1 MKRIYG
7 VKVCLQFARGAWHC
21 HKMRRLRWSI
31 GVLVVSDTRIKLW
44 YQLCEDLKKDQLTA
58 ECMGEFLVV
67 FSMADRGSEGA

>member
-1 MKRIYG
+1 
-7 VKVCLQFARGAWHC
+7 
-21 HKMRRLRWSI
+21 
-31 GVLVVSDTRIKLW
+31 VVSDTRIKLW